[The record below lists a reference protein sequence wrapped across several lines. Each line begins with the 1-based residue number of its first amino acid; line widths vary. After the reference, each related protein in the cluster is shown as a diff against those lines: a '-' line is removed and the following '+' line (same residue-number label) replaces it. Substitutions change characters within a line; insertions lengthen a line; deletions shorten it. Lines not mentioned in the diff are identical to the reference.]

1 MVELIVSA
9 VILIII
15 MLVFVFFLFK
25 NILKRM
31 DDNAKRYFVNKM
43 QDYDYIIEEKRTELN
58 NLKSEIEEMKQ
69 ENKNLIGKK
78 DDDFKL
84 PERKKENDDGNDFIE
99 VQYELKTPKFREED
113 FFKNYKE
120 LKRIFTVDNEDL
132 IKKFVKEHKNE
143 KEEKEYNALSKIKG
157 KFNEEAIYQCLTL
170 NKQAQQDVIQE
181 VLTATDKKILKWD
194 KLIKENKEFGI
205 NELLKFIDERMEE
218 IDPYIYIYMN
228 VIDKNYSKFDK
239 NIILKTY
246 SNMSE
251 GMIIKYRNKMYD
263 YSI

>member
-1 MVELIVSA
+1 MVELIVAA
-9 VILIII
+9 VILIVI

-58 NLKSEIEEMKQ
+58 DLKSKLEELQQ
-69 ENKNLIGKK
+69 ESKNIIRKK
-78 DDDFKL
+78 DTDFKL
-84 PERKKENDDGNDFIE
+84 PERKKEDDDGNDFIE

-120 LKRIFTVDNEDL
+120 LKRIFTVNNEEL
-132 IKKFVKEHKNE
+132 IKKFVKEHKSE
-143 KEEKEYNALSKIKG
+143 KEEKEYNALNKIKN
-157 KFNEEAIYQCLTL
+157 KFTEEAIYQCLTL
-170 NKQAQQDVIQE
+170 NKEEQLEVINE
-181 VLTATDKKILKWD
+181 VLTATDKKTLKLD
-194 KLIKENKEFGI
+194 KIIKENSEFGI
-205 NELLKFIDERMEE
+205 NELIKYIENRMEE

-228 VIDKNYSKFDK
+228 VIDKNYSKMDK

-246 SNMSE
+246 NNMSE
-251 GMIIKYRNKMYD
+251 GIIIKFRNKIYD

>member
-1 MVELIVSA
+1 MLELIVAA

-43 QDYDYIIEEKRTELN
+43 QDYDYIVEEKREELN
-58 NLKSEIEEMKQ
+58 NIKSEIQELEK
-69 ENKNLIGKK
+69 ENKNIIS
-78 DDDFKL
+78 
-84 PERKKENDDGNDFIE
+84 KKEDEFKIPQKKNNNEGNDFIE

-120 LKRIFTVDNEDL
+120 LKRIFTVDNENL

-143 KEEKEYNALSKIKG
+143 KEEKEYNSLNKIRN
-157 KFNEEAIYQCLTL
+157 KFDENAVYECLTL
-170 NKQAQQDVIQE
+170 NKNEQLQVIQE
-181 VLTATDKKILKWD
+181 VLTATDKKTLKLDKILEEKKD
-194 KLIKENKEFGI
+194 FGIEDLIKLIDDRIEKV
-205 NELLKFIDERMEE
+205 
-218 IDPYIYIYMN
+218 DPYIYIYMN
-228 VIDKNYSKFDK
+228 VIDKNYGKIDK
-239 NIILKTY
+239 NIILKQY
-246 SNMSE
+246 NNMSE
-251 GMIIKYRNKMYD
+251 GMIIKFRNKIYD